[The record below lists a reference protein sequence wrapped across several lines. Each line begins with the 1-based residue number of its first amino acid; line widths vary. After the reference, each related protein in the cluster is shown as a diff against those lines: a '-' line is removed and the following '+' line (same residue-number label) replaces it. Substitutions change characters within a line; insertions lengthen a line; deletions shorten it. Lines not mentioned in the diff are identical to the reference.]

1 MNDINRNRII
11 VKQLSILPNIST
23 ILQNII
29 NCKHFV
35 KFKILYTFG
44 TAQDNIGNIYQNN
57 RILCIYTR
65 QF

>member
-1 MNDINRNRII
+1 MSYLNNNRII
-11 VKQLSILPNIST
+11 VKQFSSLPNIFT